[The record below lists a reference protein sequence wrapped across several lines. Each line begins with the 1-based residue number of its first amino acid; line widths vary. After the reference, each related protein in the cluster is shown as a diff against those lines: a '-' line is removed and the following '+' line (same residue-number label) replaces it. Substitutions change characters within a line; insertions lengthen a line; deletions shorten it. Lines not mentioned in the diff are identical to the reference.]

1 MQNFFFDYIYYRLIQ
16 FYFKWD
22 GRNGIT
28 AVIGVS
34 MIQCLILFD
43 LLSLIER
50 FFYSKEQIVSTQN
63 AKVIGYLAVFILFS
77 LIIYNYYKYKDKFNS
92 YKRRWKDESRKTRK
106 LKGVAVLAC
115 LILPWLP
122 LFLLGALGSK

>member
-16 FYFKWD
+16 FYFRWD

-43 LLSLIER
+43 LLFLGKR
-50 FFYSKEQIVSTQN
+50 LFYSKEQIISTQN
-63 AKVIGYLAVFILFS
+63 TKVIGYIAVCILFA
-77 LIIYNYYKYKDKFNS
+77 LIAYNYYKHKDKFNS
-92 YKRRWKDESRKTRK
+92 YKRRWKDESPKTRK
-106 LKGVAVLAC
+106 LKGVMVLAC

-122 LFLLGALGSK
+122 LILLGTL